1 MVLEPSASL
10 GGDPS
15 SSTPATTA
23 ASFEVV
29 ILAGGYC
36 PRLHPLTTPEKPKA
50 LLPLVNAPLL
60 SYPLRAAAEAG
71 VRRATVAAIGEQ
83 AAARI
88 RDYLSSAERPAST
101 LGVECEVVAVPG
113 DAGTAGALRA
123 VAPRLLERMRESA
136 SAAAEGGNNSASS
149 PSSTVLVYPADLV
162 TDVPLRAFAAAHAA
176 GGNTG
181 AAAAV
186 GAGRAVAT
194 VLLGRRRT
202 SPSSEVKPGR
212 PPRNV
217 DYLGLDAAR
226 QSLLF
231 AAPSPEALREIRL
244 PLAVLAVGGGAGA
257 GGILG
262 AGGALELRSDLVD
275 LHLYA
280 FDVATVLPLL
290 LAGPAAAAATGAG
303 AAAAAPAAA
312 TAASSSSSFLS
323 LKLDFLPYLA
333 RMASSGRLAA
343 AVERAQQRLAGAAP
357 AAGAA
362 GGAAPAPGG
371 AAAATTT
378 TPTLLPLGGG
388 GGGEADSPFPY
399 AAMCHSYTGPVVGSG
414 VVSAQQQQQQQQ
426 AVAPASAAAAANNA
440 PATPPPQTARNQ
452 TPTPLRVAV
461 HFVPDACY
469 AARVNTV
476 PAYCDASR
484 DLAAP
489 DGALRLTGLVAGR
502 HGNVVP
508 QDAQLGTKATVGPA
522 CVVGTSCTLGDRASV
537 KRSVVGKGVSVGA
550 GAKVV
555 NCILLDS
562 VSVGAGASVHGCVL
576 ACGSSVGAG
585 SMLKDCQVGAGV
597 VIPPDAEHTGEA
609 MAAAAAAAAGGV
621 GAA

>member
-15 SSTPATTA
+15 SAPATATTA

-88 RDYLSSAERPAST
+88 RDYLSSPERPPST

-123 VAPRLLERMRESA
+123 VAPRLLERVRESSLA
-136 SAAAEGGNNSASS
+136 AAAESGPSSSSS

-244 PLAVLAVGGGAGA
+244 PLAVLAVGGGAGG

-290 LAGPAAAAATGAG
+290 LAGPAAAAGGGG
-303 AAAAAPAAA
+303 AAAAGAA
-312 TAASSSSSFLS
+312 SSSFLS

-343 AVERAQQRLAGAAP
+343 AVERAQQRLAAGGGTGAAAG

-362 GGAAPAPGG
+362 GGAAPAPG

-378 TPTLLPLGGG
+378 STTPALLPLGGG
-388 GGGEADSPFPY
+388 GGGEAESPFPY
-399 AAMCHSYTGPVVGSG
+399 AAMCHSYTGPAVGAG
-414 VVSAQQQQQQQQ
+414 VVSAQQQT
-426 AVAPASAAAAANNA
+426 AAAAPAAANAANA
-440 PATPPPQTARNQ
+440 PATPPPQAPSK

-489 DGALRLTGLVAGR
+489 DGALRLTGLIAGR

-508 QDAQLGTKATVGPA
+508 SDAQLGTKATVGPA
-522 CVVGTSCTLGDRASV
+522 CVVGTGCSLGDRASV
-537 KRSVVGKGVSVGA
+537 KRSVVGKNVSVGA

-562 VSVGAGASVHGCVL
+562 ASVGAGASVHGCVL
-576 ACGSSVGAG
+576 ACGSSIGAG
-585 SMLKDCQVGAGV
+585 AMLKDCQVGAGV

-609 MAAAAAAAAGGV
+609 MAAAAAAGGV
-621 GAA
+621 AGAA